1 MQFYQ
6 PRKRQA
12 TVPIIALID
21 ILSILLIFFI
31 VTTAPKTPRSVLRIE
46 LPTVR
51 EVPTSTTVESRSV
64 LAVAADG
71 KITLDSLSVPDGFL
85 EQYLAAFIKENPG
98 RKLELEAD
106 KNLTVEALLQVWD
119 ALTKAGI
126 EIKEVP
132 ARILLP
138 GAG

>member
-6 PRKRQA
+6 PRKRQPI
-12 TVPIIALID
+12 VPIIAMID
-21 ILSILLIFFI
+21 ILTILLIFFI
-31 VTTAPKTPRSVLRIE
+31 ATTVFKEPRPILRIE

-51 EVPTSTTVESRSV
+51 EVATSTTVESRSV

-71 KITLDSLSVPDGFL
+71 KVTLDALSVPDGFL

-106 KNLTVEALLQVWD
+106 RNLTVEALLKVWD

-126 EIKEVP
+126 EIKDVP
-132 ARILLP
+132 ARIRLP

>member
-6 PRKRQA
+6 PRKRQP
-12 TVPIIALID
+12 TVPIIAMID

-31 VTTAPKTPRSVLRIE
+31 VTTAPKKPRSILRIE

-71 KITLDSLSVPDGFL
+71 KISLDALSVPEGFL
-85 EQYLAAFIKENPG
+85 QQYLEAFIKENPG

-106 KNLTVEALLQVWD
+106 KDLTVELLLKVWD

-126 EIKEVP
+126 EIKDVP
-132 ARILLP
+132 ARIRLP